1 MKVEQSHGFEI
12 DINTAGF
19 FSEDKTFTMTQDRD
33 GGKSF
38 IFLNNNEAKKL
49 ADYIY
54 SILNTR
60 E

>member
-1 MKVEQSHGFEI
+1 MKVNKSHGFEI
-12 DINTAGF
+12 DINAVGF
-19 FSEDKTFTMTQDRD
+19 FSEDKEFTLTQER
-33 GGKSF
+33 GGEKSF
-38 IFLNNNEAKKL
+38 VFLNNNEAKKL